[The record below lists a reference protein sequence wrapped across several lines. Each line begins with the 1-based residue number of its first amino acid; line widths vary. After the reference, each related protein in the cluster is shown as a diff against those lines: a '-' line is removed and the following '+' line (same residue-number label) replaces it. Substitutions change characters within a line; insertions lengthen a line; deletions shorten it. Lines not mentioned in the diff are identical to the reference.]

1 MVVFPDNIPSSLAE
15 MMLLPSD
22 HLEALLMEYKL
33 PIHGRQEA
41 KIRRLKAH
49 LGFRC

>member
-1 MVVFPDNIPSSLAE
+1 MPIPTLDSSIPDNIPSSLAE

-41 KIRRLKAH
+41 K
-49 LGFRC
+49 